1 LFGDED
7 EDKTKVDVTKA
18 KKVLGLKRLA
28 SPKFPKNN
36 SQKRGSSARMKAI

>member
-7 EDKTKVDVTKA
+7 KDKIKVDITKA

-28 SPKFPKNN
+28 SPRR
-36 SQKRGSSARMKAI
+36 SIRRRVKRTLART